1 VPTEKNNDLQN
12 ISQKT
17 KEWSNVELKKKGKS
31 DYDVQI
37 DRGKY
42 KYLNERR

>member
-1 VPTEKNNDLQN
+1 
-12 ISQKT
+12 
-17 KEWSNVELKKKGKS
+17 
-31 DYDVQI
+31 VQI